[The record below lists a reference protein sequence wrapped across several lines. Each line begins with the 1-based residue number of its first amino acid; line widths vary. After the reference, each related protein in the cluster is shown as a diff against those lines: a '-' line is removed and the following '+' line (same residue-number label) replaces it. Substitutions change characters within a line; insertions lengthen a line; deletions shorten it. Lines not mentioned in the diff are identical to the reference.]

1 MTASFPGWTLVEVTG
16 RHRERFLGSQITS
29 DLGRLVEGD
38 SQLSAL
44 LDRSGR
50 IHAFFFL
57 RKRAVAIDLLVP
69 DEIADHCL
77 ERFQAHIIADDVDFR
92 RREVGPMRLVLG
104 PSAVVEPSTEDRFP
118 IIGWGARGVVTWG
131 SAEHG
136 LPEISPDG
144 LENRRVLGGPPAWGR
159 EVLPGQLI
167 NETALIDTAV
177 AFDKGCYL
185 GQETVAKVA
194 SHRGAVRG
202 PVLLEL
208 TEPVSDAEKLVG
220 ERFGVGERARAGE
233 VLSSA
238 QWEESTWL
246 QVSLHRELRI
256 AGRSLSCVF
265 GDAQVV
271 EAVIHRLPLLL
282 APSSEDMAD
291 SLTVAASSAFAGDEV
306 DRALEFLRRA
316 ISICPSHADAYEFMG
331 VILGRLGR
339 HEEAI
344 EQMQRLLEI
353 DPSSIMG
360 HSNLSLFYNQL
371 GDKEQA
377 EHHLA
382 MATRIS
388 MGGAVVV
395 ESPERAEA
403 GQAEAED
410 ADRKR
415 REGMFLQVLEI
426 DPDDALA
433 HFGMGELL
441 LERGSSDDAVDHLE
455 RAIASD
461 PTHAAAILALGR
473 ALEGR
478 GETGRALAIYEQGVE
493 IAAKMGDLATAQ
505 KMQERITALASQTP

>member
-1 MTASFPGWTLVEVTG
+1 M
-16 RHRERFLGSQITS
+16 
-29 DLGRLVEGD
+29 
-38 SQLSAL
+38 
-44 LDRSGR
+44 
-50 IHAFFFL
+50 
-57 RKRAVAIDLLVP
+57 
-69 DEIADHCL
+69 
-77 ERFQAHIIADDVDFR
+77 
-92 RREVGPMRLVLG
+92 
-104 PSAVVEPSTEDRFP
+104 
-118 IIGWGARGVVTWG
+118 
-131 SAEHG
+131 
-136 LPEISPDG
+136 
-144 LENRRVLGGPPAWGR
+144 
-159 EVLPGQLI
+159 
-167 NETALIDTAV
+167 
-177 AFDKGCYL
+177 
-185 GQETVAKVA
+185 A

-371 GDKEQA
+371 GDK
-377 EHHLA
+377 
-382 MATRIS
+382 
-388 MGGAVVV
+388 
-395 ESPERAEA
+395 RA
-403 GQAEAED
+403 
-410 ADRKR
+410 
-415 REGMFLQVLEI
+415 
-426 DPDDALA
+426 
-433 HFGMGELL
+433 
-441 LERGSSDDAVDHLE
+441 
-455 RAIASD
+455 
-461 PTHAAAILALGR
+461 GR
-473 ALEGR
+473 APPR
-478 GETGRALAIYEQGVE
+478 H
-493 IAAKMGDLATAQ
+493 GDQDLYGWGCCG
-505 KMQERITALASQTP
+505 